1 MAEDDEQRTAEPWV
15 EIAEL
20 AEGEQSDD
28 LDALI
33 AELSAGDTARAFANL
48 DDEARRRAL
57 EVLPTERASQVIDA
71 VPDSQAADLVE
82 LLPNQAAAAILGELP
97 SDRQADVLSLLDEHH
112 AEEILD
118 AMAPDE
124 AQIARRLAAYP
135 PDCAGGL
142 MVAEYL
148 HYPSEARVSDVIDDI
163 RENAERYAR
172 YDVQYAYV
180 TTSSGAL
187 VGVVPMR
194 EFLLADA
201 RLPIHSLMIENPL
214 RVSVDDS
221 LDALRAVFE
230 QHPFVGLPVV
240 AEDDVLV
247 GVLRAHDVQEALAE
261 RSGSDHLKTQGIVGG
276 EELRTMPLLERSG
289 RRLSWLSVNIVLNI
303 VAASVIA
310 AFQDTIQAVIALAV
324 FLPIISDMSGC
335 SGNQA
340 VAVSLREL
348 TLGLIRPVD
357 VVRVWTKEVSVG
369 LLNGVALGS
378 MLALAAWLWKGNV
391 YLGIVVGLALM
402 LNTMVAVSL
411 GGIIPLV
418 LKRARVDPA
427 LASGP
432 VLTTVTDMCGFAL
445 VLGIATW
452 MLPRLQGL

>member
-1 MAEDDEQRTAEPWV
+1 
-15 EIAEL
+15 
-20 AEGEQSDD
+20 
-28 LDALI
+28 
-33 AELSAGDTARAFANL
+33 
-48 DDEARRRAL
+48 
-57 EVLPTERASQVIDA
+57 
-71 VPDSQAADLVE
+71 
-82 LLPNQAAAAILGELP
+82 
-97 SDRQADVLSLLDEHH
+97 
-112 AEEILD
+112 
-118 AMAPDE
+118 
-124 AQIARRLAAYP
+124 
-135 PDCAGGL
+135 
-142 MVAEYL
+142 
-148 HYPSEARVSDVIDDI
+148 
-163 RENAERYAR
+163 
-172 YDVQYAYV
+172 YV
-180 TTSSGAL
+180 TTPEGAL

-194 EFLLADA
+194 DFLLADA
-201 RLPIHSLMIENPL
+201 RLPIHSLMIEKPL

-247 GVLRAHDVQEALAE
+247 GVLRAHDVQEALAD

-310 AFQDTIQAVIALAV
+310 AFQDTVQAVIALAV

-348 TLGLIRPVD
+348 TLGLIRPID
-357 VVRVWTKEVSVG
+357 VARVWAKEASVG
-369 LLNGVALGS
+369 LLNGIALGAL
-378 MLALAAWLWKGNV
+378 LAMAAWLWKGNV
-391 YLGIVVGLALM
+391 YLGAVVGLALM
-402 LNTMVAVSL
+402 LNTIVAVSL
-411 GGIIPLV
+411 GGVIPLV
-418 LKRARVDPA
+418 LKRMRVDPA

>member
-1 MAEDDEQRTAEPWV
+1 MTEEQEQRTSEPWI

-20 AEGEQSDD
+20 TEGEHAEH

-33 AELSAGDTARAFANL
+33 DELSAGDTARAFANL
-48 DDEARRRAL
+48 DEDLRRRTL
-57 EVLPTERASQVIDA
+57 ETLPPERAGQVIDSL
-71 VPDSQAADLVE
+71 PESQAADLVE
-82 LLPNQAAAAILGELP
+82 LLPETSAAAILGGLP
-97 SDRQADVLSLLDEHH
+97 ADRQADVLSHVDETH
-112 AEEILD
+112 AENILD
-118 AMAPDE
+118 AMEPGDALVT
-124 AQIARRLAAYP
+124 RRLAAYP

-148 HYPSEARVSDVIDDI
+148 HYPTEARVSDVIDDM
-163 RENAERYAR
+163 RENAERYAS
-172 YDVQYAYV
+172 YDVQYAYA
-180 TTSSGAL
+180 TTPDGAL
-187 VGVVPMR
+187 AGVVPMR
-194 EFLLADA
+194 DFLLADA
-201 RLPIHSLMIENPL
+201 RLPIHSLMIEKPL

-221 LDALRAVFE
+221 LDVLRDVFE

-240 AEDDVLV
+240 AEGDQLV
-247 GVLRAHDVQEALAE
+247 GVLKAEDVHEALEE
-261 RSGSDHLKTQGIVGG
+261 RSGSDHLKSQGIVGG

-310 AFQDTIQAVIALAV
+310 AFQETVEAVIALAV

-348 TLGLIRPVD
+348 TLGLIRPID
-357 VVRVWTKEVSVG
+357 AVRVWLKEISVG
-369 LLNGVALGS
+369 LLNGLALGAL
-378 MLALAAWLWKGNV
+378 LATAAWLWKGNA
-391 YLGIVVGLALM
+391 YLGIVVGVALM
-402 LNTMVAVSL
+402 LNTMVAVSI
-411 GGIIPLV
+411 GGVIPLV
-418 LKRARVDPA
+418 LKRLRVDPA

-452 MLPRLQGL
+452 MLPRLQGV